1 MTRPSLKINAR
12 NGRKLTSRAQS
23 TSSHQFLQRFRG
35 HLNDAQDESAILAD
49 LMQATIDGNLDN
61 VRRQDFESLLEEVG
75 RIRPTWVTFAEQMR
89 LMADSASR

>member
-1 MTRPSLKINAR
+1 
-12 NGRKLTSRAQS
+12 
-23 TSSHQFLQRFRG
+23 
-35 HLNDAQDESAILAD
+35 
-49 LMQATIDGNLDN
+49 MQATIDGNLDN